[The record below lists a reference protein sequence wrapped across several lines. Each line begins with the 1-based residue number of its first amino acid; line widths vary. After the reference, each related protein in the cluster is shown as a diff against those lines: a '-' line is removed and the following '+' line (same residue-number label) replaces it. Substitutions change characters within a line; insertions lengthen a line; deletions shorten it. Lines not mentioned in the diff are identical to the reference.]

1 MINFLPELYEN
12 ELFYSVIA
20 RYRTKCGM
28 ISGRALIRDLFGRF
42 VVITSSNFPQY
53 IKDFIR
59 NLPPTSKIVAKEIIE
74 EHTLFRF
81 YTSFLSEDRA
91 RLVYQTMEDG
101 GSHSKLNIEQRL
113 GFGGNKVRKS
123 SYLRYCP
130 VCFRE
135 DIDTLG
141 ESYWRTNHQIIGVF
155 YCSKH
160 HVLLKESSVLSTG
173 TGIEFICADEQVC
186 NAELLEDKYPDNIKL
201 LSLKY
206 AHNAE
211 VLLNGDIPRKEL
223 SYIIDYY
230 IDRLRERRLASKNG
244 SLYMNEVQERFLHF
258 YPKQYLE
265 MMQSDIDPDSPSN
278 WLRLFVRHNNRNRS
292 PLRHLLF
299 LQFLGVEIGDLFQNK
314 KVIGKKSVQVQYN
327 PIFDIR
333 KRREKWLQLI
343 AENPGANRS
352 QLKDKGKGLHTWIYR
367 YDKDWYDKVTPK
379 DALGKKKSATI
390 DWDKRDE
397 ECLELAKEAV
407 EIILKREGKPIRIT
421 PSSIRKTLGFGSWFN
436 NVKLVRT
443 QRYLKDVKEDIDEF
457 RIRKIKWAIGKISKN
472 DGVLTPY
479 RVQLYAGFGGSDKVV
494 RKLILKE
501 LDRMDK
507 K

>member
-28 ISGRALIRDLFGRF
+28 VSGRALIEDLFGRYI
-42 VVITSSNFPQY
+42 VITSSNFPLY
-53 IKDFIR
+53 IKDFIK

-74 EHTLFRF
+74 KHTTFRF
-81 YTSFLSEDRA
+81 YTSFLSGEKTK
-91 RLVYQTMEDG
+91 LIYQTMEDG
-101 GSHSKLNIEQRL
+101 RNGTKLNIEQRL
-113 GFGGNKVRKS
+113 GFGGSKVRQL

-130 VCFRE
+130 VCYQE
-135 DIDTLG
+135 DLETLG

-173 TGIEFICADEQVC
+173 TGIDFICADERVC
-186 NAELLEDKYPDNIKL
+186 NAELIEDKYPGTIKSL
-201 LSLKY
+201 NLKY
-206 AHNAE
+206 THNAE
-211 VLLNGDIPRKEL
+211 VLLNGNFPRKEL

-244 SLYMNEVQERFLHF
+244 SLYMKDLQERFLHF
-258 YPKQYLE
+258 YPNQYLE
-265 MMQSDIDPDSPSN
+265 MMQSRIDPDSPSN

-299 LQFLGVEIGDLFQNK
+299 LQFLRVEIDDLFRNK

-327 PIFDIR
+327 PIFDIY

-343 AENPGANRS
+343 AENPNANRS
-352 QLKDKGKGLHTWIYR
+352 QLKEKGKGLHTWIYR
-367 YDKDWYDKVTPK
+367 YDRDWYNKVTPK
-379 DALGKKKSATI
+379 AALGKKKTGVI

-397 ECLELAKEAV
+397 ECLRLAKEAV
-407 EIILKREGKPIRIT
+407 EIILHREGKPIRIT
-421 PSSIRKTLGFGSWFN
+421 PSSIRNTLGLGLWFRN
-436 NVKLVRT
+436 KKLVRT
-443 QRYLKDVKEDIDEF
+443 QRYLKEVKEDIDEF
-457 RIRKIKWAIGKISKN
+457 RIRKIKWAINDLIEN
-472 DGVLTPY
+472 DGVLSPY
-479 RVQLYAGFGGSDKVV
+479 KVQVYAGFTRSNSNI
-494 RKLILKE
+494 RKLIEKE
-501 LDRMDK
+501 LSQL
-507 K
+507 